1 MFPKD
6 TTATNSSKSFK
17 FGENQKEKTRMEH
30 RIIPCAEGDD
40 KFIADKLNAITNSK
54 IDFEDTIED
63 ELVVF
68 KVTDSAGNIIAGCNL
83 LINCWRV
90 ADLDILWVEE
100 KYRKQGIGSALIR
113 EAERTSREKGCRF
126 MTLGTFDFQA
136 RPLYEKFGFSVCGTI
151 EDCPTTGHTHYDMIK
166 QLDDSSDE
174 IVIADPCAFEIQSGD
189 EDDAEYID
197 DKLVEYNWSQVPAV
211 HDFEF
216 IGRKIQGDKDEP
228 IAAGFGGVNFWNIA
242 FVEMLWVDEPYRNQG
257 IGSRL
262 LSDIEQ
268 EAKNNGA
275 CIVMIDAR
283 DWNVEFFK
291 KFGYT
296 VYCTLE
302 DYPNGYSKYKLQKRL

>member
-1 MFPKD
+1 
-6 TTATNSSKSFK
+6 
-17 FGENQKEKTRMEH
+17 MEH

-54 IDFEDTIED
+54 IDFEDTIGD

-211 HDFEF
+211 RDFVY
-216 IGRKIQGDKDEP
+216 IGRKIKGDQDEP
-228 IAAGFGGVNFWNIA
+228 LAAGFVGVNFWNIA
-242 FVEMLWVDEPYRNQG
+242 FIEMLWVDEPHRNQG
-257 IGSRL
+257 IGSCL
-262 LSDIEQ
+262 LSDIER
-268 EAKNNGA
+268 EAKKNGA
-275 CIVMIDAR
+275 CIMIVDAR
-283 DWNVEFFK
+283 DWNVDFFK
-291 KFGYT
+291 KLGYT
-296 VYCTLE
+296 VYCTIE
-302 DYPNGYSKYKLQKRL
+302 DYPNGYSKYKLLKRL

>member
-1 MFPKD
+1 
-6 TTATNSSKSFK
+6 
-17 FGENQKEKTRMEH
+17 MEH

-54 IDFEDTIED
+54 IDFEDTIGD

-151 EDCPTTGHTHYDMIK
+151 EDCPTKGHTHYDMIK
-166 QLDDSSDE
+166 RLDDFSDE
-174 IVIADPCAFEIQSGD
+174 GISPVSCTFKIQSGN

-216 IGRKIQGDKDEP
+216 IGRKIHLLCMILNSSEGR
-228 IAAGFGGVNFWNIA
+228 
-242 FVEMLWVDEPYRNQG
+242 YRAIKMN
-257 IGSRL
+257 R
-262 LSDIEQ
+262 
-268 EAKNNGA
+268 
-275 CIVMIDAR
+275 
-283 DWNVEFFK
+283 
-291 KFGYT
+291 
-296 VYCTLE
+296 
-302 DYPNGYSKYKLQKRL
+302 

>member
-1 MFPKD
+1 
-6 TTATNSSKSFK
+6 
-17 FGENQKEKTRMEH
+17 MEY

-40 KFIADKLNAITNSK
+40 ELIAEKLNTITDSK

-68 KVTDSAGNIIAGCNL
+68 KVADSDGNIIAGCNL
-83 LINCWRV
+83 IINCWRI

-100 KYRKQGIGSALIR
+100 RYRRQGIGSALIR
-113 EAERTSREKGCRF
+113 EAEHTAREKGCRF

-136 RPLYEKFGFSVCGTI
+136 KPLYEKRGFTVCGII
-151 EDCPTTGHTHYDMIK
+151 ENCPTEGHTHYDMIK
-166 QLDDSSDE
+166 RIDTPSDE
-174 IVIADPCAFEIQSGD
+174 SAAASCTFEIQPGD

-211 HDFEF
+211 HDFEG
-216 IGRKIQGDKDEP
+216 IGRKIQGSNDEP
-228 IAAGFGGVNFWNIA
+228 AAAGFAGVNFWNIA
-242 FVEMLWVDEPYRNQG
+242 FLEMLWVDEPHRNQG
-257 IGSRL
+257 IGSCL
-262 LSDIEQ
+262 LSEIER
-268 EAKNNGA
+268 EAKEKGA

-291 KFGYT
+291 KLGYT

-302 DYPNGYSKYKLQKRL
+302 DYPNGHSKYKLQKRL

>member
-1 MFPKD
+1 
-6 TTATNSSKSFK
+6 
-17 FGENQKEKTRMEH
+17 
-30 RIIPCAEGDD
+30 
-40 KFIADKLNAITNSK
+40 
-54 IDFEDTIED
+54 
-63 ELVVF
+63 
-68 KVTDSAGNIIAGCNL
+68 
-83 LINCWRV
+83 
-90 ADLDILWVEE
+90 VEE
-100 KYRKQGIGSALIR
+100 KYRDQGIGSALIR
-113 EAERTSREKGCRF
+113 EAERAVREKGCHF

-151 EDCPTTGHTHYDMIK
+151 EDCPTKGHTHYDMIK
-166 QLDDSSDE
+166 RLDDFSDE
-174 IVIADPCAFEIQSGD
+174 GISPVSCTFEIQSGN

-228 IAAGFGGVNFWNIA
+228 IAAGFAGVNFWNIA

-283 DWNVEFFK
+283 DWNVDFFK
-291 KFGYT
+291 KLGYT
-296 VYCTLE
+296 EYCTFE
-302 DYPNGYSKYKLQKRL
+302 DYPNGYSKYKLLKRL

>member
-1 MFPKD
+1 ME
-6 TTATNSSKSFK
+6 FK
-17 FGENQKEKTRMEH
+17 
-30 RIIPCAEGDD
+30 IIPCVEGDD
-40 KFIADKLNAITNSK
+40 AFIAGKLNTITDSK
-54 IDFEDTIED
+54 IDYEDAIED

-68 KVTDSAGNIIAGCNL
+68 KVTDSDGNIIAGCNL
-83 LINCWRV
+83 IINCWKV

-113 EAERTSREKGCRF
+113 EAERAARKKGCHF

-136 RPLYEKFGFSVCGTI
+136 RPLYEKFGFAVCGTI
-151 EDCPTTGHTHYDMIK
+151 EDCPAKGHTHYDMIK
-166 QLDDSSDE
+166 RLDNSSDE
-174 IVIADPCAFEIQSGD
+174 SVTAATCTFEIQSGD

-216 IGRKIQGDKDEP
+216 IGRKIQGDNSEP
-228 IAAGFGGVNFWNIA
+228 VAAGFAGVNFWNIA

-257 IGSRL
+257 IGSCL
-262 LSDIEQ
+262 LSDIER
-268 EAKNNGA
+268 EAKKNGA

-283 DWNVEFFK
+283 DWNVDFFK
-291 KFGYT
+291 KLGYT

-302 DYPNGYSKYKLQKRL
+302 DYPNGYSKYKLQKQL

>member
-1 MFPKD
+1 
-6 TTATNSSKSFK
+6 
-17 FGENQKEKTRMEH
+17 MEH

-54 IDFEDTIED
+54 IDSEDTIED

-68 KVTDSAGNIIAGCNL
+68 IVTDSAGNIIAGCNL

-166 QLDDSSDE
+166 RFDDFSNEGISP
-174 IVIADPCAFEIQSGD
+174 VSCTFEIQSGN

-211 HDFEF
+211 HDSEF

-228 IAAGFGGVNFWNIA
+228 IAAGFAGVNFWNIA

>member
-1 MFPKD
+1 MQY
-6 TTATNSSKSFK
+6 S
-17 FGENQKEKTRMEH
+17 
-30 RIIPCAEGDD
+30 IIPCIEGDD
-40 KFIADKLNAITNSK
+40 EFIADKLNVITDSK

-113 EAERTSREKGCRF
+113 EAERAAREKGCRF

-136 RPLYEKFGFSVCGTI
+136 RPLYEKFGFDVCGTI
-151 EDCPTTGHTHYDMIK
+151 EDCPAKGHTHYDMIK
-166 QLDDSSDE
+166 RLDAPSNDSAAASC
-174 IVIADPCAFEIQSGD
+174 VFEIQPGD

-197 DKLVEYNWSQVPAV
+197 DKLVEYNWSQVPSV
-211 HDFEF
+211 HDFEG
-216 IGRKIQGDKDEP
+216 IGRKIQDDNGEP
-228 IAAGFGGVNFWNIA
+228 IAAGFAGVNFWNIA
-242 FVEMLWVDEPYRNQG
+242 FVEMLWVDEPRRNQG

-262 LSDIEQ
+262 LSDIER
-268 EAKNNGA
+268 EAKKTGA
-275 CIVMIDAR
+275 GIVMIDAR

-291 KFGYT
+291 KLGYT

-302 DYPNGYSKYKLQKRL
+302 DYPSGHSKYKLQKRI

>member
-1 MFPKD
+1 
-6 TTATNSSKSFK
+6 
-17 FGENQKEKTRMEH
+17 MEY

-40 KFIADKLNAITNSK
+40 ELIAEKLNTITDSK

-68 KVTDSAGNIIAGCNL
+68 KVADSDGNIIAGCNL
-83 LINCWRV
+83 IINCWRI

-100 KYRKQGIGSALIR
+100 RYRRQGIGSALIR
-113 EAERTSREKGCRF
+113 EAEHTAREKGCRF

-136 RPLYEKFGFSVCGTI
+136 KPLYEKLGFTVCGII
-151 EDCPTTGHTHYDMIK
+151 ENCPTEGHTHYDMIK
-166 QLDDSSDE
+166 RIDTPSDE
-174 IVIADPCAFEIQSGD
+174 SAAASCTFEIQPGD

-211 HDFEF
+211 HDFEG
-216 IGRKIQGDKDEP
+216 IGRKIQGSNDEP
-228 IAAGFGGVNFWNIA
+228 AAAGFAGVNFWNIA
-242 FVEMLWVDEPYRNQG
+242 FLEMLWVDEPHRNQG
-257 IGSRL
+257 IGSCL
-262 LSDIEQ
+262 LSEIER
-268 EAKNNGA
+268 EAKEKGA

-291 KFGYT
+291 KLGYT

-302 DYPNGYSKYKLQKRL
+302 DYPNGHSKYKLQKRL